1 MRIAGRL
8 GWILVGVLIGASSS
22 AFFAL
27 NAQTARPQ
35 QRVQVTFGNSG
46 GAQNFYFV
54 KDSKSGGCWLMA
66 TSSTG
71 SAMSQPVSLAT
82 APASACEPK

>member
-1 MRIAGRL
+1 MRMAKHL
-8 GWILVGVLIGASSS
+8 GWILVGVLIGASGS
-22 AFFAL
+22 ALFAL

-35 QRVQVTFGNSG
+35 QRVQVIFGNSG

-54 KDSKSGGCWLMA
+54 KDSKSGACWLMA

-71 SAMSQPVSLAT
+71 SGMNQPVSLAT
-82 APASACEPK
+82 APANACEPK